1 MIKCPACG
9 HDNPDTSNFCANC
22 GTSLANPVVT
32 GDTTRVSPAV
42 EPNLAEE
49 QIAEDLSADDL
60 RAISMLPADSAL
72 LIVRQGPAAGARFLI
87 NSDTTTA
94 GRHPRC
100 DIFLDDITV
109 SRNHARLV
117 RREGHVWVEDGNS
130 LNGTYVNKVLIDAPT
145 ALRRGDEVQIGKF
158 RMLFFTHPG

>member
-9 HDNPDTSNFCANC
+9 HENADTNNFCANC
-22 GTSLANPVVT
+22 GTSLAKVT
-32 GDTTRVSPAV
+32 GDTTRVGLPVEAASPEDTMV
-42 EPNLAEE
+42 
-49 QIAEDLSADDL
+49 EDLSAEDQS
-60 RAISMLPADSAL
+60 AISQLPPGSAL

-87 NSDTTTA
+87 NSDVTTA

-109 SRNHARLV
+109 SRNHARLT
-117 RREGHVWVEDGNS
+117 RRDGHIWVEDENS
-130 LNGTYVNKVLIDAPT
+130 LNGTYVNKALIDGPV

-158 RMLFFTHPG
+158 RMLFFTYPG